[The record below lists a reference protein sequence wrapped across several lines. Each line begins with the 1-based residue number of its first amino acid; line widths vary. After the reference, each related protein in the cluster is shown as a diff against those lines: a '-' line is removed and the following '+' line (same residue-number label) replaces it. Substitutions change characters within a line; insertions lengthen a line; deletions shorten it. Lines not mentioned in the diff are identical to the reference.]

1 MKTKITLF
9 LILANLFVF
18 TSCNKNSDVDGPLI
32 GKWTLTEDT
41 GTAYGSMSAYFD
53 FRSDGKLY
61 VTIGSEFD
69 ELMQNPDMKMSD
81 VVSIYDYEYSSDKLV
96 LTNALAQYKGEII
109 SKIESYYCEFQV
121 TKLTKHT
128 LDMTCTKLEGSE
140 YYTGIVQQI
149 VIGHKYHL
157 TK

>member
-18 TSCNKNSDVDGPLI
+18 TSCNNSGVNGPLI

-41 GTAYGSMSAYFD
+41 GTAYGSLTAYYD
-53 FRSDGKLY
+53 FRSNGKLY
-61 VTIGSEFD
+61 MTVGSEFD
-69 ELMQNPDMKMSD
+69 ERLQNPNMKMSD
-81 VVSIYDYEYSSDKLV
+81 MVSICDYKYSDDKIV
-96 LTNALAQYKGEII
+96 LTNVEVQYKGEII
-109 SKIESYYCEFQV
+109 SKQESYYCEFQV
-121 TKLTKHT
+121 TQLTKHT

-140 YYTGIVQQI
+140 YYAGTVQQI